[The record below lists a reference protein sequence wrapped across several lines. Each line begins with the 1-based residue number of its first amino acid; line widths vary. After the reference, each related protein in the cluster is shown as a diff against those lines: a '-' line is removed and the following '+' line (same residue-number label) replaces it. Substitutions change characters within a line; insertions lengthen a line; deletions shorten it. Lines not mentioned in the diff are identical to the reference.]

1 MPVRSLNSPVL
12 RWPDVGVVH
21 DTARA
26 WAVEL
31 TRRRGDVLGVA
42 YIGSYARGD
51 WGVGSDLDLVVVVE
65 KSHEPFWKRASEL
78 DLGGFPVPTEGM
90 VYTAD
95 EWRNLANERGRF
107 FQTVEQ
113 EGVWLYR
120 APRWEG

>member
-1 MPVRSLNSPVL
+1 MPVRSLTSSVL
-12 RWPDVGVVH
+12 RWPDAGIV
-21 DTARA
+21 DQAARA

-31 TRRRGDVLGVA
+31 TRQRGDVLGVA

-51 WGVGSDLDLVVVVE
+51 WGVGSDLDLVIIVE
-65 KSHEPFWKRASEL
+65 QSDEAFWKRASEL
-78 DLGGFPVPTEGM
+78 DLAGFPVPTEGM

-95 EWRNLANERGRF
+95 EWRDLANKRGRF

-113 EGVWLYR
+113 EAVWLYR

>member
-1 MPVRSLNSPVL
+1 MPVRSLTSSVL
-12 RWPDVGVVH
+12 RWPDASSV
-21 DTARA
+21 DQAA
-26 WAVEL
+26 WAWAGEL
-31 TRRRGDVLGVA
+31 SRQRGDVLGVA

-65 KSHEPFWKRASEL
+65 QSDKPFWNRASEL

-95 EWRNLANERGRF
+95 EWRALAEERGRF
-107 FQTVEQ
+107 FRTVEQ